1 MAGGINMSNQ
11 GNSAIREL
19 LETLDPGTDV
29 NEVFVN
35 GAEES
40 ADYFASFD
48 SDSNLAYFVQNDGDL
63 LVADARRIDMIEI
76 DT

>member
-1 MAGGINMSNQ
+1 MSD
-11 GNSAIREL
+11 GRSRSAVCRL
-19 LETLDPGTDV
+19 LRTLDPGTPV

-35 GAEES
+35 GES
-40 ADYFASFD
+40 EPADYFASLD

-63 LVADARRIDMIEI
+63 LVADCNRIDMIEI

>member
-1 MAGGINMSNQ
+1 MSD
-11 GNSAIREL
+11 NSRTTAIHEL
-19 LETLDPGTDV
+19 LRTLDPGTDV

-35 GAEES
+35 GASEP

-48 SDSNLAYFVQNDGDL
+48 SDSNLAYFVQDDGDL
-63 LVADARRIDMIEI
+63 LVADAKRIDMIEI

>member
-1 MAGGINMSNQ
+1 MSDN
-11 GNSAIREL
+11 NRTTAIREL
-19 LETLDPGTDV
+19 LKTLDPGTDV

-35 GAEES
+35 GVSEP